1 MTEKPGQREH
11 DNPQTP
17 ETGWLIES
25 NHVDGTPHW
34 FALGAEFENGE
45 WTKDSVKALRFAR
58 KQDAEAY
65 IYDIGWTVAVAT
77 EHAWD
82 RGPI

>member
-1 MTEKPGQREH
+1 MAK
-11 DNPQTP
+11 
-17 ETGWLIES
+17 TGWLIES

-34 FALGAEFENGE
+34 FALGAEFENGD

-58 KQDAEAY
+58 RQDAEAY
-65 IYDIGWTVAVAT
+65 ISDIGWTSAVAT

-82 RGPI
+82 VQHG